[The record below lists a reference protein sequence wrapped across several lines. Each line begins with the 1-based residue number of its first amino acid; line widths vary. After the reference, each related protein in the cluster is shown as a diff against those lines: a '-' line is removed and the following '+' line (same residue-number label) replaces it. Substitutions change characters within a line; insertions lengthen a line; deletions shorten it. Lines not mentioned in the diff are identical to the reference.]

1 MKIFKNTFS
10 KIFNTQTKI
19 KETFS
24 NILSFST
31 LSNEDKTNI
40 EECLLESDLSWNLTQ
55 ETLKNLEKVK
65 KNETWENALYN
76 SLKKSIE
83 SLEIRSHDLKKVI
96 IIVGVNGSGK
106 TTSAAKIA
114 NFFKVNKKSVT
125 LVAADTYRA
134 AAVEQL
140 KIWSQ
145 RTNINFIS
153 NPNTKDPAS
162 IAYDGVKSGI
172 ANNDDYIIIDTAGRL
187 HSSKNLMNELEKIFR
202 VVKSIT
208 DEISVFISID
218 GNTGQNGIKQAVEFG
233 KVLPLSNVIL
243 NKMDGTAKGGSALSI
258 MHKMLIPI
266 SFIGVGE
273 SFEDLIEF
281 DLDYYLKS
289 LIK

>member
-1 MKIFKNTFS
+1 MIHPIVREKMK
-10 KIFNTQTKI
+10 
-19 KETFS
+19 
-24 NILSFST
+24 
-31 LSNEDKTNI
+31 
-40 EECLLESDLSWNLTQ
+40 
-55 ETLKNLEKVK
+55 
-65 KNETWENALYN
+65 
-76 SLKKSIE
+76 
-83 SLEIRSHDLKKVI
+83 
-96 IIVGVNGSGK
+96 
-106 TTSAAKIA
+106 

-145 RTNINFIS
+145 RTYINFIS

-172 ANNDDYIIIDTAGRL
+172 ANNDDYVIIDTAGRL
-187 HSSKNLMNELEKIFR
+187 HTSKNLMNELEKIFR

-258 MHKMLIPI
+258 MYKMLIPI

>member
-31 LSNEDKTNI
+31 LSNEDKSNI

-114 NFFKVNKKSVT
+114 NFFKANKKSVT

-172 ANNDDYIIIDTAGRL
+172 ANNDDYVIIDTAGRL
-187 HSSKNLMNELEKIFR
+187 HTSKNLMNELEKIFR

-218 GNTGQNGIKQAVEFG
+218 GNTGQNGIRQAVEFG

>member
-40 EECLLESDLSWNLTQ
+40 EECLLESDLSWDLTQ

-83 SLEIRSHDLKKVI
+83 SLEIPSHDFKKVI

-145 RTNINFIS
+145 RTYINFIS

-187 HSSKNLMNELEKIFR
+187 HTSKNLMNELEKIFR

>member
-83 SLEIRSHDLKKVI
+83 SLEIPSHDFKKVI

-145 RTNINFIS
+145 RTYINFIS

-187 HSSKNLMNELEKIFR
+187 HTSKNLMNELEKIFR

-218 GNTGQNGIKQAVEFG
+218 GNTGQNGIRQAVEFG

>member
-10 KIFNTQTKI
+10 KIINTQTKI

-40 EECLLESDLSWNLTQ
+40 EECLLESDLSWDLTQ

-83 SLEIRSHDLKKVI
+83 SLEIPSHDFKKVI

-114 NFFKVNKKSVT
+114 NFFKANKKSVT

-162 IAYDGVKSGI
+162 IAYDRVKSGI

-187 HSSKNLMNELEKIFR
+187 H
-202 VVKSIT
+202 T
-208 DEISVFISID
+208 
-218 GNTGQNGIKQAVEFG
+218 
-233 KVLPLSNVIL
+233 
-243 NKMDGTAKGGSALSI
+243 
-258 MHKMLIPI
+258 
-266 SFIGVGE
+266 
-273 SFEDLIEF
+273 
-281 DLDYYLKS
+281 
-289 LIK
+289 

>member
-83 SLEIRSHDLKKVI
+83 RLEIRSHDLKKVI

-187 HSSKNLMNELEKIFR
+187 HTSKNLMNELEKIFR

-218 GNTGQNGIKQAVEFG
+218 GNTGQNGIRQAVEFG

-258 MHKMLIPI
+258 MYKMLIPI

>member
-31 LSNEDKTNI
+31 LSNEDKSNI
-40 EECLLESDLSWNLTQ
+40 EECLLESDLSWDLTQ

-65 KNETWENALYN
+65 KDETWENALYN

-172 ANNDDYIIIDTAGRL
+172 ANNDDYVIIDTAGRL
-187 HSSKNLMNELEKIFR
+187 HTSKNLMNELEKIFR

-218 GNTGQNGIKQAVEFG
+218 GNTGQNGIRQAVEFG

>member
-83 SLEIRSHDLKKVI
+83 SLEIPSHDFKKVI

-145 RTNINFIS
+145 RTYINFIS

-172 ANNDDYIIIDTAGRL
+172 ANNDDYVIIDTAGRL
-187 HSSKNLMNELEKIFR
+187 HTSKNLMNELEKIFR

-208 DEISVFISID
+208 DEISIFISID

>member
-31 LSNEDKTNI
+31 LSNEDKSNI
-40 EECLLESDLSWNLTQ
+40 EECLLESDLSWDLTQ

-83 SLEIRSHDLKKVI
+83 SLEIRSHDFKKVI

-145 RTNINFIS
+145 RTYINFIS

-187 HSSKNLMNELEKIFR
+187 HTSKNLMNELEKIFR